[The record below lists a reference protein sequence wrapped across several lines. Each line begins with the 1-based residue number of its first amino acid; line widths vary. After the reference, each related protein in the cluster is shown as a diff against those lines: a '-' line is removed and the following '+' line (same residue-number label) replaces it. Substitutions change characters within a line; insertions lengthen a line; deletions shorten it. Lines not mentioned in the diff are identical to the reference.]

1 MKLFI
6 VNSNNQKVYLNLTA
20 STRNELQNLI
30 GGAYFNLGDTTYS
43 VNAVYAEAI
52 SNNTGTGAVVGG
64 AIGALGG
71 PIGILVGLLLGGLI
85 GNGSDNDENVKVQKF
100 NSSTC

>member
-1 MKLFI
+1 MKLFVI
-6 VNSNNQKVYLNLTA
+6 NSNNQKVYLNIAA
-20 STRNELQNLI
+20 STRNELRNLI
-30 GGAYFNLGDTTYS
+30 GGAYFNLGGENYS
-43 VNAVYAEAI
+43 VHKVYAEAI

-71 PIGILVGLLLGGLI
+71 PIGILAGAVLGGLI

-100 NSSTC
+100 NSSTW